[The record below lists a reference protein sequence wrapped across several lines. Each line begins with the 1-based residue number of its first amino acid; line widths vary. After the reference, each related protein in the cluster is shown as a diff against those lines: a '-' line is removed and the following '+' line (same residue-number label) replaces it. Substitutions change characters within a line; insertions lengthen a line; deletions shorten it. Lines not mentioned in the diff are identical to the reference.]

1 MNCPECNTK
10 LRKFK
15 EGVIC
20 NKNHKFLKGSV
31 VYNKFYNIDTHIE
44 NDLDLSC
51 PICGEIGHDLHCM
64 CGECGVKCSNGH
76 IWNPNLKG

>member
-20 NKNHKFLKGSV
+20 NRNHKFLEGTQI
-31 VYNKFYNIDTHIE
+31 YDKFYNKNTYVDPK
-44 NDLDLSC
+44 LLC
-51 PICGEIGHDLHCM
+51 PKCGEKGIFQGSHCF
-64 CGECGVKCSNGH
+64 CGDCDGINCINGH
-76 IWNPNLKG
+76 IWHV

>member
-20 NKNHKFLKGSV
+20 NKNHKFLKGTII
-31 VYNKFYNIDTHIE
+31 YNIFYNTNICVYIDPKY
-44 NDLDLSC
+44 LC
-51 PICGEIGHDLHCM
+51 YKCGE
-64 CGECGVKCSNGH
+64 
-76 IWNPNLKG
+76 KGQLYSFDPTALQCINEHTWGI